1 MEFWVGTWLHVIPD
15 QKDSAGNDK
24 RIIIK
29 HLCFGPV
36 ETQIWYQSKDGQYY
50 YEYHIIEGLQ
60 AGDLFLYCI
69 SKSEMIKVINTEIAL
84 CNQYEKPELAALLQN
99 LRSESFCE

>member
-15 QKDSAGNDK
+15 QKDSADNDK

-36 ETQIWYQSKDGQYY
+36 ETQIWYQSKD
-50 YEYHIIEGLQ
+50 
-60 AGDLFLYCI
+60 
-69 SKSEMIKVINTEIAL
+69 
-84 CNQYEKPELAALLQN
+84 
-99 LRSESFCE
+99 

>member
-36 ETQIWYQSKDGQYY
+36 ETQIWYQSKN
-50 YEYHIIEGLQ
+50 IIMNIILLRDCRLGIC
-60 AGDLFLYCI
+60 FF
-69 SKSEMIKVINTEIAL
+69 IAS
-84 CNQYEKPELAALLQN
+84 AN
-99 LRSESFCE
+99 LK